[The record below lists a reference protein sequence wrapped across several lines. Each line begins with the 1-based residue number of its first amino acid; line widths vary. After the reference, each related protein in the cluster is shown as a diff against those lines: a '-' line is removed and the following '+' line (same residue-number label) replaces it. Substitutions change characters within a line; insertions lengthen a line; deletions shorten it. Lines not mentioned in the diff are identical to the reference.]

1 MDGCDVRAV
10 TAWSLFGAYNWD
22 TLLTRTDG
30 SYECGAFDV
39 RGTKP
44 RPTAVARLIRAAV
57 ASREPIEPD
66 FDLPG
71 WWQRP
76 EKILYRAPAD
86 KETAPELK
94 ARTRGRSRPILICGA
109 GGSLGRALS
118 EACGQRSLPYCAV
131 SRAELDITD
140 PLAVRSACESMRPW
154 AIINA
159 AGYVRVD
166 DAEQQ
171 SAECFRENARGP
183 EVLAGV
189 ALHRDIALLT
199 FSSDLVFDGHSVAP
213 YVESSAVGPLN
224 IYGQSK
230 LACEFATLRHSRGLC
245 VRTAAFFGAWGR
257 GDFLSDALLALSSG
271 RKAIALCDVTVSPT
285 YVPDLAQ
292 ASLDLLIDGCTGV
305 VHLANRGALSWAEFL
320 ERGAEKLN
328 IDARGIQR
336 RRLGELNLRAAR
348 PLYSALASER
358 VFTMPTLEDALNRY
372 SHVASSLLIKDR
384 RLQRPLAS

>member
-39 RGTKP
+39 RGAKP
-44 RPTAVARLIRAAV
+44 RPTAIARLIRAAV
-57 ASREPIEPD
+57 ASREPLEPD

-86 KETAPELK
+86 KEVAPEPES
-94 ARTRGRSRPILICGA
+94 ANSRPVTSHFNLW
-109 GGSLGRALS
+109 GGRIARPRAKRGLRR
-118 EACGQRSLPYCAV
+118 RSLPYCAV

-140 PLAVRSACESMRPW
+140 PVAVRSACDSIRPW

-171 SAECFRENARGP
+171 STECFRDNVRGP
-183 EVLAGV
+183 EVLAG
-189 ALHRDIALLT
+189 AAHHRDIALLT
-199 FSSDLVFDGHSVAP
+199 FSSDLVFDGRSVVP
-213 YVESSAVGPLN
+213 YVESSPVAPLN

-230 LACEFATLRHSRGLC
+230 RDCELATLRHSRGLC

-271 RKAIALCDVTVSPT
+271 RTAVALSDVTVSPT

-320 ERGAEKLN
+320 ERGAERLN
-328 IDARGIQR
+328 IDTRGIKR

-358 VFTMPTLEDALNRY
+358 VFTMPTLEDALDRY
-372 SHVASSLLIKDR
+372 SHVASSLLIKDHR
-384 RLQRPLAS
+384 QKRPLAR